1 MILQIAGSTG
11 IQVFFRYKI
20 TAFKG
25 LGKPCR
31 ENSFGSLNEKFKN
44 MKKLLFVAM
53 VVCTTTAAHAKIW
66 RVNNNAGV
74 VADFSTISAALSSAS
89 VVNGDTIHL
98 EPSATNYGNIAL
110 TKQLVI
116 IGNGYLLS
124 GASGNSGLQENT
136 NLSLAGAIQATA
148 AASGAKL
155 LGLTFSSGSSHSF
168 ATGTNNITYEKCRFE
183 QFNPNFALTSGQTY
197 SGLSFRKCMFVTLPS
212 FSSFPN
218 ATVNNLTIENCVF
231 VSTASSLTIAPGAG
245 SLNFVFRN
253 NTLQTSSITGAY
265 VANNIFLSSTAST
278 FTSCN
283 VKNNLFVANQTGVT
297 VGPLSVNGNNLI
309 SQTLG
314 SIILNTGSDDGR
326 FQLAVSSPAIAGGV
340 DISGTKPDCGAF
352 GGTDPYKLSGIPNIP
367 TIYSLTVPASIPVGT
382 STMNVT
388 LSTRN
393 NN

>member
-1 MILQIAGSTG
+1 M
-11 IQVFFRYKI
+11 
-20 TAFKG
+20 
-25 LGKPCR
+25 
-31 ENSFGSLNEKFKN
+31 N
-44 MKKLLFVAM
+44 KLLFIAM
-53 VVCTTTAAHAKIW
+53 VVCTTTASHAKIW
-66 RVNNNAGV
+66 RVNNNAGIT
-74 VADFSTISAALSSAS
+74 ADFSTISAALSSVS

-98 EPSATNYGNIAL
+98 EPSATSYGNIAL

-124 GASGNSGLQENT
+124 GANGNSGLQENT

-148 AASGAKL
+148 AASGAKF
-155 LGLTFSSGSSHSF
+155 LGLSFSNGSSHSF
-168 ATGTNNITYEKCRFE
+168 ATGTNNVTYEKCRFE
-183 QFNPNFALTSGQTY
+183 QFSPSFSLTSGQTY
-197 SGLSFRKCMFVTLPS
+197 SGFTFRKCMFVTNPS
-212 FSSFPN
+212 FSSFSG
-218 ATVNNLTIENCVF
+218 ATVNNLTIENCIF
-231 VSTASSLTIAPGAG
+231 ISTSGITVAPGAG

-265 VANNIFLSSTAST
+265 VANNIFLSSSAST

-283 VKNNLFVANQTGVT
+283 VKNNLFVANQSSVT
-297 VGPLSVNGNNLI
+297 VGPLNVNGNNLI
-309 SQTLG
+309 NQTLG
-314 SIILNTGSDDGR
+314 SIILNSGSDDGK